1 MGCSFNLFDSKGVF
15 WHNRIWLLGMGD
27 LQTKRRGD

>member
-15 WHNRIWLLGMGD
+15 WHNRLRQRVMID